1 MNAAAQPV
9 YQFRALKLSW
19 SSGCQLWSN
28 WLPAT
33 WQGLQP
39 EMERGKKWLGIVGF
53 TQDANSNWGVLVE
66 NLVVD
71 PTLSFWPFLL
81 NAKRY
86 LLDSWPEPKV
96 DIWQHGLRDF
106 GQLFVPSL
114 WPWAD
119 FWADWKVTITL
130 LFGSKVFD
138 SYISFPS
145 CLSVTTK
152 KFTSTL
158 VSWKFTTAIFS
169 GDIVSLHF
177 SLPVDG
183 CCWSSAW
190 VRSLALHVPHSLCRC
205 LLPRLRFFYFF
216 FTYWSLLGFVL
227 WKRVLIV

>member
-53 TQDANSNWGVLVE
+53 TQDANSKLKVLVE
-66 NLVVD
+66 SLMVG

-81 NAKRY
+81 IAKGY
-86 LLDSWPEPKV
+86 LLDGRPEPKV

-138 SYISFPS
+138 SYMALSPHVFRSQPRNLLQHWLAGNLPQQFSRVI
-145 CLSVTTK
+145 LSVC
-152 KFTSTL
+152 TSPYL
-158 VSWKFTTAIFS
+158 WMDAAEVQRGS
-169 GDIVSLHF
+169 GLWHYMYPIPCAAV
-177 SLPVDG
+177 
-183 CCWSSAW
+183 
-190 VRSLALHVPHSLCRC
+190 
-205 LLPRLRFFYFF
+205 FFQD
-216 FTYWSLLGFVL
+216 
-227 WKRVLIV
+227 